1 FEEVG
6 IVSRRTVKFGKPP
19 AEQILLIDEI
29 NAEFANLAYAR
40 YCIGKL
46 LRKNGGRLDQPSSLM
61 ALTNEGLVL
70 LHEATRDGNALFS
83 ALDSRGPNLPLL
95 LGLGGRH
102 NEMERISISLAAMHE
117 IAAAGAGSN
126 VRRNI
131 IWISPGFP
139 IISNS
144 DIGAKSRSGLFESIR
159 LLSAELLQARMI
171 VYTVDPRGVPSNFGS
186 IDVSSKG
193 FGQYTQSLA
202 VRGSLNFPDL
212 ALQRFARETG
222 GKSFWGR
229 NDLDNEIAK
238 SMADGA
244 GYYTVSYYP
253 VDNNFDGKFRN
264 LAVKINRPGLKAR
277 TRMGYF
283 ALPDAPPATKDQLTT
298 ELEKALSNP
307 VPYIGIQL
315 MATSNAVANDAHLQR
330 ISVKLDRHDL
340 TCKPSQNDGADCA
353 LIAATASFTS
363 KAKPLEVKSHSFA
376 VNVAGKTRP
385 PLSDEPVTVD
395 LTVPFGE
402 QISRVRVIIR
412 DEASG
417 RMGSVDLGATGIVAQ

>member
-1 FEEVG
+1 MHRMNKPVILIATAICCLAGVQPTGATAARPSQQDTSPVTTLRTATRAVVLDIVVTDQNGRAVQNLQKGDFSLAEDGQEQGLASFEEVG
-6 IVSRRTVKFGKPP
+6 IVSRRTVKFGKAP

-186 IDVSSKG
+186 IDVSS
-193 FGQYTQSLA
+193 
-202 VRGSLNFPDL
+202 
-212 ALQRFARETG
+212 
-222 GKSFWGR
+222 
-229 NDLDNEIAK
+229 
-238 SMADGA
+238 
-244 GYYTVSYYP
+244 
-253 VDNNFDGKFRN
+253 
-264 LAVKINRPGLKAR
+264 
-277 TRMGYF
+277 
-283 ALPDAPPATKDQLTT
+283 
-298 ELEKALSNP
+298 
-307 VPYIGIQL
+307 
-315 MATSNAVANDAHLQR
+315 
-330 ISVKLDRHDL
+330 
-340 TCKPSQNDGADCA
+340 
-353 LIAATASFTS
+353 
-363 KAKPLEVKSHSFA
+363 
-376 VNVAGKTRP
+376 
-385 PLSDEPVTVD
+385 
-395 LTVPFGE
+395 
-402 QISRVRVIIR
+402 
-412 DEASG
+412 
-417 RMGSVDLGATGIVAQ
+417 